1 MRRWKTVDRRKE
13 TGDRRKEMGEGRQEK
28 GDRIKEKGEGRKGT
42 VDRRGFYAVLWSRP
56 VWLEPEPVP

>member
-1 MRRWKTVDRRKE
+1 MRRRWKTVDRRKE
-13 TGDRRKEMGEGRQEK
+13 TGDRRKEMG
-28 GDRIKEKGEGRKGT
+28 DRKKEKGEGRKGT